1 MRRSGVQR
9 RFELKQKAETILR
22 RRGGKPSYMM
32 VDPVYII
39 DLVEG
44 YERLLRERNG
54 PEAEFFTTKAPRFT
68 KGHEERQGG

>member
-9 RFELKQKAETILR
+9 RFDLKRKAEEILR

-32 VDPVYII
+32 IDPVHVI
-39 DLVEG
+39 DLVDG

-54 PEAEFFTTKAPRFT
+54 PEEEFFTTKARRAT
-68 KGHEERQGG
+68 KGHEGE